1 MMLMEEGPER
11 VFQNATETVIDSAPV

>member
-1 MMLMEEGPER
+1 MLMEEGPER